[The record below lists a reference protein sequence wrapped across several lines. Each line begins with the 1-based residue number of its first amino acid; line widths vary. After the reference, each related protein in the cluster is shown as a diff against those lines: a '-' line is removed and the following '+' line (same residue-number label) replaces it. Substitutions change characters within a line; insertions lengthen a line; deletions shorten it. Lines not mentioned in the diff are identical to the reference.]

1 MSQQQSSQSSELESQ
16 LEYIRH
22 SRDVIH
28 AHSPAVQ
35 KIFDLALSYIYDA
48 EDAARA
54 GQPAVWSFGLWE
66 TPLLYG
72 SGIIPVSFSE
82 LGRLGSLET
91 LNTAEDV
98 YQLPVETCSMI
109 KSTIGEWH
117 LRREGPIKR
126 ILGFSSVCEPYNLAW
141 EVMQDRG
148 FQVHCIDV
156 IYKGPTCP
164 PERYEDMVSFFVEE
178 LRGSVRWLTGREPD
192 NERISAEIKKRNE
205 LMRKGRRIVE
215 LRHQRPLYIQSL
227 PMTYFLAGLGHYFG
241 KPDQY
246 AQVVDQLLYE
256 LENAP
261 QAPCETGSVIPL
273 VWAGGRGQEFGV
285 YQAVDDAGGSI
296 LGWVFP
302 SLYPI
307 DYREDLDP
315 VEAIAR
321 YYLEGQAAG
330 AGVHRRKVIEQ
341 QVGLTKAKGI
351 LLYGYLGCSFAGVDR
366 EMFREY
372 FHKRGTPAISLEGSF
387 QVGPPTG
394 QLLTRVKAFV
404 EMLS

>member
-1 MSQQQSSQSSELESQ
+1 MSEQLSAELDSQ
-16 LEYIRH
+16 LGYIKY

-35 KIFDLALSYIYDA
+35 KIFDLALSYIFDA
-48 EDAARA
+48 EDEARSGKPAA
-54 GQPAVWSFGLWE
+54 WSFGLWE

-82 LGRLGSLET
+82 LGRLGSLDT

-141 EVMQDRG
+141 EVMKDRG

-164 PERYEDMVSFFVEE
+164 PERYEDMVAFFVEE
-178 LRGSVRWLTGREPD
+178 LNGTVRWLTGKEPD
-192 NERISAEIKKRNE
+192 KERIAAEIKRRNA

-215 LRHQRPLYIQSL
+215 LRHKRPLYIQSL

-241 KPDQY
+241 KPDEY
-246 AQVVDQLLYE
+246 AAVVDELLYE

-261 QAPCETGSVIPL
+261 LLPGEEAKVIPL
-273 VWAGGRGQEFGV
+273 IWAGGRGQEFGV
-285 YQAVDDAGGSI
+285 YKAVDDAGGAI

-341 QVGLTKAKGI
+341 QVAATDAKGI